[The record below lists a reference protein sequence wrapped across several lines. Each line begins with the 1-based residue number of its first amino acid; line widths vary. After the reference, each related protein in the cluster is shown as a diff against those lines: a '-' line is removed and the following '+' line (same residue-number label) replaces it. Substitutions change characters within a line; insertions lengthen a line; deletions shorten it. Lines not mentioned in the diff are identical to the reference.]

1 MNEPVV
7 FLSPSAKDYQ
17 ISPITGIS
25 EAEIMKLL
33 SDEIKSNLIDYGIK
47 VIEGQSGATPAQN
60 AESSNNSHV
69 SLHLVLTSL
78 RATSPSQRGI
88 KIYYSSS
95 DSQSRD
101 FAGTIATNLKEIYPL
116 PDLVT
121 TEPNGALV
129 ELINTT
135 SPAVILSIS
144 NQSNPED
151 VEWLSENL
159 GDIAQNISSSISDVL
174 GTESETKPLTALGLV
189 NGVSGYATVRKS
201 PSPTSKIITRLQNG
215 TPVRIIGKIGTWYA
229 IIAARIEGYVQESEI
244 TAETPEA

>member
-101 FAGTIATNLKEIYPL
+101 FAETIATNLKEIYPL

-135 SPAVILSIS
+135 SPAVVLSIS

-174 GTESETKPLTALGLV
+174 EIESETKPLTALGLV